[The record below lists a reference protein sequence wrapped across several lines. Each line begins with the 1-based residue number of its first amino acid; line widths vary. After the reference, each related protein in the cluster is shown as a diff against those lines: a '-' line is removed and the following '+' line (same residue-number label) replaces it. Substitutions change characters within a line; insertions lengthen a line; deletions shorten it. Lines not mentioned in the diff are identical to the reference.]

1 MFGNHPNPA
10 GRLEY
15 LRTREQ
21 LADDE
26 LARAER
32 DAHLGMLGAST
43 VRRTRYADRLARIRQ
58 AITDLE
64 PEGEDP
70 AHCTS
75 CGILLVGGACFATD
89 CGRTW

>member
-1 MFGNHPNPA
+1 MAATHPNPA

-21 LADDE
+21 LADIE
-26 LARAER
+26 LARAEA

-43 VRRTRYADRLARIRQ
+43 VRRLRHADRLARIRE